1 MKERTLRDAIQKF
14 RQNIEDSDYAN
25 LGAKG
30 KYLTVP
36 YRIKFVRD
44 YFGERMS
51 IQTESTELTNGSHK
65 FKANIYIDE
74 KLVSVGESKQMKN
87 ADKEF
92 EKQQTVSIGRGLSI
106 LGFFGDELA
115 TAEEMEQFLKPQKKV
130 VKDKTF
136 ENGHKVNYPKDEP
149 IEDKKSIKQLAD
161 EWIEVLKKTATHSAS
176 VGKFEQNL
184 NPLRQSYLSDLKQI
198 NSDLIQQQRIDQE
211 YISLQ
216 KQITNRKK

>member
-1 MKERTLRDAIQKF
+1 MKERTLQDAIVQF
-14 RQNIEDSDYAN
+14 RKNIDDSDYAN

-44 YFGERMS
+44 FFGERMS
-51 IQTESTELTNGSHK
+51 IQTDSTELANGSHK
-65 FKANIYIDE
+65 FKANIYIDD

-115 TAEEMEQFLKPQKKV
+115 TAEEMEQYLKPQ
-130 VKDKTF
+130 VKEVAKAKPIVKLVPKA
-136 ENGHKVNYPKDEP
+136 KVN
-149 IEDKKSIKQLAD
+149 IEELAND
-161 EWIEVLKKTATHSAS
+161 WIEVLKKTAETSNS
-176 VGKFEQNL
+176 LSNYEKNL
-184 NPLRQSYLSDLKQI
+184 NVLRKEYISDLHQI
-198 NSDLIQQQRIDQE
+198 YTDLVQQQRIDSA

-216 KQITNRKK
+216 QTITNRKK